1 VRHIMGSTGIDG
13 GASAFDGLLV
23 MRMVAPSGIALR
35 RTLLPLLEH
44 GMNGRLP
51 RVWMT

>member
-1 VRHIMGSTGIDG
+1 VRAIMESTGIDG

-23 MRMVAPSGIALR
+23 MRMVAPSGLVLR

-44 GMNGRLP
+44 CMDGRLP